1 MNDPGDTSETRIAVE
16 SKIAFLE
23 RTVDDLNDVIL
34 AQGKSLDALEA
45 RLVKLEARLHG
56 VQNAEGG
63 EVDPL
68 EERPP
73 HY

>member
-1 MNDPGDTSETRIAVE
+1 MTDPDSTSEARNVIE

-23 RTVDDLNDVIL
+23 RTVDDLSDVIL
-34 AQGKSLDALEA
+34 SQGKSLDALGA
-45 RLVKLEARLHG
+45 RLAKLEARLHD
-56 VQNAEGG
+56 VQNEEGG

>member
-1 MNDPGDTSETRIAVE
+1 MDDPGNTSETRIAVE

-34 AQGKSLDALEA
+34 TQGKSLDALEA
-45 RLVKLEARLHG
+45 RLAKLEARLHD

>member
-1 MNDPGDTSETRIAVE
+1 MDDPGNTSESRIAVE

-68 EERPP
+68 EESPP

>member
-1 MNDPGDTSETRIAVE
+1 MADPGSSSELRNALE

-34 AQGKSLDALEA
+34 AQASALDDLARRLARLEA
-45 RLVKLEARLHG
+45 RLCE
-56 VQNAEGG
+56 VQDAAGG
-63 EVDPL
+63 EIDPL